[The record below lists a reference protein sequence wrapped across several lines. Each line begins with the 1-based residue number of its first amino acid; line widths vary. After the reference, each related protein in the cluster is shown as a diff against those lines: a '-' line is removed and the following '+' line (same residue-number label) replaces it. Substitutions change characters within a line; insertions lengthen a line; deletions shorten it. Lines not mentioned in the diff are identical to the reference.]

1 MLADVAPA
9 FGILKVGDITAALP
23 ATLEV
28 NDVITGYLEK
38 ADFPWEDLELT
49 TTGIQDYAS
58 VGATTAVHIDFRVT
72 EPAGN
77 PTDGRIRM
85 MLPPGWRYVPGS
97 TVVAPALPNA
107 IGEPT
112 VTATETSTMLVW
124 NVTGVPSGTARRLSV
139 TARPGLALGA
149 GTATSDIAIGGGIS
163 TPIPVTIT
171 VVEPS
176 SPARPRAPPPRSSA
190 TRCTCRTSRPAP
202 TSTSTSS
209 RRRPEPRSVCGSAIS
224 PATATSCCTDRRP
237 TPPAPGRARS
247 AIVPDAPDQLPV
259 DEDPGSEIQNDVP
272 LLAGQDV
279 VATRPPPAS
288 STRSPRRRASTS
300 CR

>member
-1 MLADVAPA
+1 MQIVPALAAIQISALEPGRRTLVVDCSGAFTCPPGSTLGDTLAAGALRADAVLADVAPA

-97 TVVAPALPNA
+97 TVVAPALPTRSVN
-107 IGEPT
+107 
-112 VTATETSTMLVW
+112 
-124 NVTGVPSGTARRLSV
+124 RR
-139 TARPGLALGA
+139 
-149 GTATSDIAIGGGIS
+149 
-163 TPIPVTIT
+163 
-171 VVEPS
+171 
-176 SPARPRAPPPRSSA
+176 
-190 TRCTCRTSRPAP
+190 SRPP
-202 TSTSTSS
+202 
-209 RRRPEPRSVCGSAIS
+209 RRRPCSCG
-224 PATATSCCTDRRP
+224 T
-237 TPPAPGRARS
+237 
-247 AIVPDAPDQLPV
+247 
-259 DEDPGSEIQNDVP
+259 
-272 LLAGQDV
+272 
-279 VATRPPPAS
+279 
-288 STRSPRRRASTS
+288 
-300 CR
+300 